1 MWPPTAAHIECQRV
15 MPLDQRYIIKQ
26 KKSLVTK
33 FKHRFKHQTMLAW
46 KSKTNQ
52 YNLSSRL
59 KWLDLWTFNH
69 TFKTHILHC
78 ENTQSNTILK
88 HTFYTLK
95 THILHSQNTFL
106 LNRLGNFSKLSLRA
120 ETWLNDT
127 LSDQNLSLK
136 TGLHTLRT
144 DFQNFKIVSES
155 RNLASRQ
162 IFTFFQTPTLP
173 KQAFTHS
180 RQPPILKTG
189 LMHTRGTGFQTLR
202 LVSESRS
209 VACWHTSLGR
219 KSMALW
225 RSSSMRHTSELFG
238 FLAGQFFLKMKNFSQ
253 ESGDSHA
260 GHTVRF
266 ITFKIRMQ
274 ELKEQASTLMMSV
287 QLTYHIWGQ
296 PITNPVQSPHTNPEC
311 GTLT

>member
-127 LSDQNLSLK
+127 LSDQNFSLK

-162 IFTFFQTPTLP
+162 IFTFFQTNSHTTETGFHTL
-173 KQAFTHS
+173 KTTSYSQDRFNAHS
-180 RQPPILKTG
+180 RNRLSNSQISVWEQKRG
-189 LMHTRGTGFQTLR
+189 LLTHQSGQKIYGPVEKLQYAAYIRAVR
-202 LVSESRS
+202 LP
-209 VACWHTSLGR
+209 CW
-219 KSMALW
+219 AI
-225 RSSSMRHTSELFG
+225 
-238 FLAGQFFLKMKNFSQ
+238 FF
-253 ESGDSHA
+253 
-260 GHTVRF
+260 
-266 ITFKIRMQ
+266 
-274 ELKEQASTLMMSV
+274 
-287 QLTYHIWGQ
+287 
-296 PITNPVQSPHTNPEC
+296 
-311 GTLT
+311 